1 MGARNTTSETFAR
14 LFERVGRQFVEA
26 SRLWGPAMPYGRW
39 VSATEPMAVDLLERG
54 DEFVATADL
63 PGVGHDDIDVRVA
76 DRTLRIA
83 ADHTEI
89 GEGDAERLLRRE
101 RGRGSTHR
109 SIRLPEDV
117 DAERAN
123 ARLTNGV
130 LTVTLPK
137 PDVEG
142 ARTIEIE

>member
-1 MGARNTTSETFAR
+1 M
-14 LFERVGRQFVEA
+14 
-26 SRLWGPAMPYGRW
+26 WGPATPYGRW
-39 VSATEPMAVDLLERG
+39 VSAAEAMAVDLVERE

-63 PGVGHDDIDVRVA
+63 PGFERDDVDVRVTG
-76 DRTLRIA
+76 RTLRIA
-83 ADHTEI
+83 AEHTAI
-89 GEGDAERLLRRE
+89 GEGDAERFLRRE

-117 DAERAN
+117 DAERVN

-130 LTVTLPK
+130 LIVTLPK
-137 PDVEG
+137 PDVEE